1 MEKPASKKNDST
13 KNSKIQYKLF
23 FFLDKTLNRKK
34 QWAQRKI
41 LRMGRIL
48 SVPF

>member
-1 MEKPASKKNDST
+1 MEKPASKNDST
-13 KNSKIQYKLF
+13 KISKMQYKLF
-23 FFLDKTLNRKK
+23 SFLVKTLNRKK